1 MGFPQGPEL
10 LLFRLLGRRH
20 GVLLSSQLLRSPLTP
35 TRPVS
40 SLHRISHDL
49 SRTHCTS
56 LAPSHHARTQPHPH
70 PHLAIT
76 LHRTLHILSRS
87 LVSSTVIHF
96 PSLLLDAPL
105 LMLISYVLLLSRPCS
120 THLFFALD
128 SHHDST
134 TGYGIRDLEG
144 RETRRAADAS
154 QGGTRLGAA
163 MRITYVLLGR

>member
-10 LLFRLLGRRH
+10 LLLRLLGRRH
-20 GVLLSSQLLRSPLTP
+20 GVFLSSQLLRSPLTP

-70 PHLAIT
+70 PHPHLAIT
-76 LHRTLHILSRS
+76 LHRTPHILSRS

-105 LMLISYVLLLSRPCS
+105 LMLISYVHLLSRPCS
-120 THLFFALD
+120 THPSSSKAPSYKLLSSTHPRRWAVGIGARD
-128 SHHDST
+128 S
-134 TGYGIRDLEG
+134 
-144 RETRRAADAS
+144 RR
-154 QGGTRLGAA
+154 QGGLGLGAA
-163 MRITYVLLGR
+163 YRICI